1 MNRRLVLFVLMVA
14 ALSSARCQEAIQ
26 GRVCDGGTKQGI
38 PYAAVHVVNTCVGT
52 YCNEAGQFAL
62 HIPQGMKDT
71 KVVISS
77 LGYSSDTIEARQLA
91 KRKGKVVLEPNVRQL
106 RPVEVVEYGSARK
119 LLEEVFRRIPENYR
133 VEDAVG
139 IWQYRNRQ
147 MLNDSLFVKSE
158 GLMRMYMQ
166 PYNGKP
172 LKAHHGP
179 NSSQWDEELYR
190 LYQRLDTV
198 LVYNKAYW
206 RSLIGSDSLDRMMLV
221 DRFSKPSDCW
231 RAALT
236 DIVFGG
242 KKTRNLILSKKSKF
256 VMETFSQDG
265 KGYYRVTA
273 TIPVKLLD
281 TCYTAVFVIT
291 KDELAIVD
299 AVCEIPRFTYK
310 PKIYFTSH
318 PYCEDEQ
325 SASRTHYCY
334 HKYNGRYQLDF
345 VQYEYEYWYK
355 FTLEAKERGC
365 RSTRLKISGKE
376 ECILAEHTYEGVA
389 EYKRRYVDNE
399 HPRTEENVRETE
411 RILRQP
417 HNKIPW

>member
-1 MNRRLVLFVLMVA
+1 MAKTEHRSCHTCPRNGQGDPYCWQVCLGPAEKSEKGQNIRRLGQFESPAEFIEANRWDDPNAVTERTDDPA
-14 ALSSARCQEAIQ
+14 AGLDRDFTFPDDCEPNPDQ
-26 GRVCDGGTKQGI
+26 GGTDGEETGI
-38 PYAAVHVVNTCVGT
+38 DP
-52 YCNEAGQFAL
+52 
-62 HIPQGMKDT
+62 D
-71 KVVISS
+71 S
-77 LGYSSDTIEARQLA
+77 LSD
-91 KRKGKVVLEPNVRQL
+91 
-106 RPVEVVEYGSARK
+106 
-119 LLEEVFRRIPENYR
+119 
-133 VEDAVG
+133 ED
-139 IWQYRNRQ
+139 RQ

-172 LKAHHGP
+172 IKAHHGP